1 MEAFDSIIKDLDCII
16 KKYEFISKNIKESR
30 VYYIDRKSKERI
42 YLTSLDQYIHLTADG
57 KIDSIIVNID

>member
-42 YLTSLDQYIHLTADG
+42 YLASLNQYIELKSSG
-57 KIDSIIVNID
+57 KIDSIIVNTA